1 MAFDIDR
8 YTAQS
13 EPVTWTDLDLEAF
26 ETDPLPPESLRVL
39 RYMCDVEYHTV
50 CYLRDLLTTPSHK
63 EPEIGSF
70 MTMWNREE
78 FWHGEALAAV
88 LGKHGITVDY
98 DELKATRLKLG
109 WKDRLDPIKQ
119 SLLGGLVG
127 NDFVAVHMAWGA
139 ANEWSANAA
148 YHRMAKQE
156 NHPVLAELLKRIAQQ
171 ETKHVAFYATQARD
185 RLAKS
190 KKAQVIARF
199 ALRKA
204 WAPVGSGIS
213 SESEVK
219 HVMGQL
225 FGGTEGRR
233 LIRDIDSH
241 IAKLPGM
248 EGLTIVESALDKHG
262 IPAEGPGYER
272 ATPEQVEETVS
283 V

>member
-1 MAFDIDR
+1 MAFDIDK
-8 YTAQS
+8 YTANS

-26 ETDPLPPESLRVL
+26 ETNPLPESSLRVL

-63 EPEIGSF
+63 EPEVGSF

-88 LGKHGITVDY
+88 LGKHGITVDF
-98 DELKATRLKLG
+98 DELKASRLKLG

-119 SLLGGLVG
+119 SMLGGLVG

-148 YHRMAKQE
+148 YLRMARQE
-156 NHPVLAELLKRIAQQ
+156 NHPVLAELLKRIAAQ
-171 ETKHVAFYATQARD
+171 ETKHVAFYASQARG
-185 RLAKS
+185 RLEKS

-199 ALRKA
+199 ALSKF
-204 WAPVGSGIS
+204 WGPVGSTIS
-213 SESEVK
+213 PDSEVT
-219 HVMGQL
+219 HVMGHL
-225 FGGTEGRR
+225 FAGAEGRK
-233 LIRDIDSH
+233 LIRSIDSH

-248 EGLTIVESALDKHG
+248 AGLTIVENSLDKRG
-262 IPAEGPGYER
+262 IPADGEG
-272 ATPEQVEETVS
+272 TPDAVPVEEAVA

>member
-8 YTAQS
+8 YTANS
-13 EPVTWTDLDLEAF
+13 EPVTWTDLDLEEF
-26 ETDPLPPESLRVL
+26 ERTPLRPESLRVL
-39 RYMCDVEYHTV
+39 KYMCDVEYHTV

-127 NDFVAVHMAWGA
+127 HDFVAVHMAWGA

-148 YHRMAKQE
+148 YHRMAKLE

-171 ETKHVAFYATQARD
+171 ETKHVAFYASQART
-185 RLAKS
+185 RLETS

-199 ALRKA
+199 VLKKF

-213 SESEVK
+213 SDAEVT
-219 HVMGQL
+219 HVMGHL
-225 FGGTEGRR
+225 FAGTEGRK
-233 LIRDIDSH
+233 LVRDIDSH
-241 IAKLPGM
+241 IAKMPGM
-248 EGLTIVESALDKHG
+248 EGLTIVESALDKRG
-262 IPAEGPGYER
+262 IPADGEG
-272 ATPEQVEETVS
+272 TPAPAPFIAAA
-283 V
+283 